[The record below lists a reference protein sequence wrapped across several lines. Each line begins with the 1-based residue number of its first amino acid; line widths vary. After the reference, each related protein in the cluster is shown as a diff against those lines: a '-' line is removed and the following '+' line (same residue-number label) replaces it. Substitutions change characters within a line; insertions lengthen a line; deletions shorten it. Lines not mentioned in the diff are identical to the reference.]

1 MNSKLLIKYV
11 NKWIAL
17 TPDRKKVLASAA
29 NIKELEKKVDKIQSK
44 PDVVY
49 HHVLPTNGNYL
60 PQWQIGDFRI
70 FLAL

>member
-44 PDVVY
+44 TDVIY
-49 HHVLPTNGNYL
+49 HHVLPINGNYL
-60 PQWQIGDFRI
+60 P
-70 FLAL
+70 